1 MDDEARLADELK
13 KLERDQQRKRKE
25 LELLAK
31 QKREDAAKAASR
43 HALFFSFLVQLMF
56 VIVFFWRI
64 VFSVSFCPAVPKE
77 MDSQIKQCQQL
88 SVEMDELI
96 VECTETLEKII
107 EKKKSLDDIL
117 KDLATRT

>member
-1 MDDEARLADELK
+1 
-13 KLERDQQRKRKE
+13 
-25 LELLAK
+25 
-31 QKREDAAKAASR
+31 
-43 HALFFSFLVQLMF
+43 MF

-64 VFSVSFCPAVPKE
+64 FFCSFCPAVPKE

-96 VECTETLEKII
+96 TECTETLEKII

-117 KDLATRT
+117 KDLATRTKFFS